1 MKALVNTFNQEKALV
16 GAFSVIVQ
24 LRRLIVYSTSHM
36 SHVTHVST
44 LTSHD
49 QLRGEVCGGR
59 GVGGDAGVGAAVL
72 GRQAEEEDVAGE
84 HVVLDLVNKYEVIN
98 VLVFLDTFFIPARR
112 GRGRTPCRPCATGCL
127 WACRRRRWCRTPGTC
142 GQ

>member
-1 MKALVNTFNQEKALV
+1 
-16 GAFSVIVQ
+16 
-24 LRRLIVYSTSHM
+24 M

-98 VLVFLDTFFIPARR
+98 VLVILDTFLYLHVGAGGEHPAVLAPLDVYGHVAGGDGAGHLGPAANRR
-112 GRGRTPCRPCATGCL
+112 
-127 WACRRRRWCRTPGTC
+127 
-142 GQ
+142 